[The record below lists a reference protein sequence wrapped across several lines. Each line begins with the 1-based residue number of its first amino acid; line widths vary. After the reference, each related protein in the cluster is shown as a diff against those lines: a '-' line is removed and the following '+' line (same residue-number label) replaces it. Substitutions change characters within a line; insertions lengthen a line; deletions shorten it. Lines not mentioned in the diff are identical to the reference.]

1 MNFVSISFGGLAD
14 WGFGRL
20 QDAKVPLNVSFGAFA
35 MLAIISIGLVLSI
48 RISSQENTIRS

>member
-20 QDAKVPLNVSFGAFA
+20 QDAKVPLNVSFGLFA
-35 MLAIISIGLVLSI
+35 LLAVFSIGLVLSI
-48 RISSQENTIRS
+48 KVRSYDEQTR

>member
-1 MNFVSISFGGLAD
+1 LAD